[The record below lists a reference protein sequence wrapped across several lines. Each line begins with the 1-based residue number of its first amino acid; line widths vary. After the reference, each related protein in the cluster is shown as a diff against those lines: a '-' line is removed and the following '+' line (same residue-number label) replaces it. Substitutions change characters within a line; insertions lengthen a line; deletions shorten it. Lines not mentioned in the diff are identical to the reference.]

1 MSAARSPCWC
11 SGAAPDLD
19 FEAPTCACVMFRCAA
34 HRDGETCLAGC
45 RTLWGTA
52 SPGEPEELDEDDPGL
67 A

>member
-1 MSAARSPCWC
+1 
-11 SGAAPDLD
+11 
-19 FEAPTCACVMFRCAA
+19 MFRCAA